1 MVEIKS
7 QEFSLI
13 RVGSSAELFVN
24 ELLVVKVLLGR
35 IGESVMLD
43 FSFGM

>member
-1 MVEIKS
+1 MVEVKS

-35 IGESVMLD
+35 FDWLVMLD
-43 FSFGM
+43 FNFGM